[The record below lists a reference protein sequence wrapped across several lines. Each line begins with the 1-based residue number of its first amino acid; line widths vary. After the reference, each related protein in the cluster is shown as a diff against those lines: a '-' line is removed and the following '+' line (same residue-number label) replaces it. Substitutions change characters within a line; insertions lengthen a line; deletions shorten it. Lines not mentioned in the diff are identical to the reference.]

1 MNDWQVSTVVSQTR
15 HSDSARSLRLALS
28 EPFRAVPGQHLDIRL
43 TAEDGYSTARTYSVS
58 DARESRTI
66 EVTVERADDGEVS
79 PYLVDVVEV
88 GEPLEV
94 TRPHGGWFTWD
105 GSRSDPVQLIA
116 GGSGLGPLMSMLR
129 HREIASPTSVFNLV
143 YSLRSPDRMLFADDL
158 RQLTQHRRLPVH
170 LVYTRRGPETD
181 PRPTGRLGAAEIA
194 ELTIGPEEAPTVF
207 ICGPTAFVEHCA
219 AAMIDAGH
227 ARERIRTERFG

>member
-1 MNDWQVSTVVSQTR
+1 MSEWQVTTVVSQIR

-28 EPFRAVPGQHLDIRL
+28 EPFTAVPGQHVDIRL

-58 DARESRTI
+58 DAREPRTV
-66 EVTVERADDGEVS
+66 EVTVERAEDGEVS
-79 PYLVDVVEV
+79 PYLVDIVEV

-105 GSRSDPVQLIA
+105 GSGPAPVQLIA

-129 HREIASPTSVFNLV
+129 HREVAAPAVRFNLV
-143 YSLRSPDRMLFADDL
+143 YSLRSPDRILFGDEL
-158 RQLTQHRRLPVH
+158 RQLVEHRRLPVH
-170 LVYTRRGPETD
+170 LAYTRRGTGTD
-181 PRPTGRLGAAEIA
+181 DRTTGRLDAAELA
-194 ELTIGPEEAPTVF
+194 HLTMHPGQEPTVF
-207 ICGPTAFVEHCA
+207 ICGPTAFVEYCA
-219 AAMIDAGH
+219 AAMIGAGH